1 MKKICFFILFFII
14 NLSKVFSNENTIE
27 ELVTD
32 PKLLKAEEI
41 TLVGILFVFLA
52 LILLSLFLYLFAF
65 SYKKYIEYK
74 TAKKEQFS
82 TVETNKNRTGE
93 IDAAISMAIHLYL
106 QEAHD
111 IESNIITITRTSRP
125 YSPWSSKIWNMRD
138 LFHQFRI

>member
-1 MKKICFFILFFII
+1 MKKISSYFLIFFMNIYLLSADENIVDDIL
-14 NLSKVFSNENTIE
+14 
-27 ELVTD
+27 TD
-32 PKLLKAEEI
+32 QNLLKAEEI
-41 TLVGILFVFLA
+41 TLIGMLFVFLA
-52 LILLSLFLYLFAF
+52 LLFLSLFLYLFAF
-65 SYKKYIEYK
+65 SYKKYIEFK
-74 TAKKEQFS
+74 SVQKETVS
-82 TVETNKNRTGE
+82 IVETNTNRTGE

>member
-1 MKKICFFILFFII
+1 MKKISSYFLIFFMNIYLLSADENIIDDIL
-14 NLSKVFSNENTIE
+14 
-27 ELVTD
+27 TD
-32 PKLLKAEEI
+32 QNLLKAEEI
-41 TLVGILFVFLA
+41 TLIGMLFVFLA
-52 LILLSLFLYLFAF
+52 LLFLSLFLYLFAF
-65 SYKKYIEYK
+65 SYKKYIEFK
-74 TAKKEQFS
+74 SVQKETVS
-82 TVETNKNRTGE
+82 IVETNTNRTGE